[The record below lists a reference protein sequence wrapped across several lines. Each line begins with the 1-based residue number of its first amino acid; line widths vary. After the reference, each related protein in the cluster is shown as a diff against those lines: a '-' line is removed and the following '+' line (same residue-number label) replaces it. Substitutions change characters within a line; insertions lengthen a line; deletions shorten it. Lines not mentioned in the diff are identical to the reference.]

1 VILAWL
7 GLIVAGMYEI
17 LNDTLASVLPADVW
31 DDFLA
36 LASPLAFLF
45 PPTFAATVPLALTA
59 FAAIGAV
66 RFLLGIIS
74 SKV

>member
-1 VILAWL
+1 MILAWL
-7 GLIVAGMYEI
+7 GVAVAGMFQM
-17 LNDTLASVLPADVW
+17 LNDTLESVLPDGVW
-31 DDFLA
+31 SDFLA
-36 LASPLAFLF
+36 LAAPLSFLV

-59 FAAIGAV
+59 FVAIGAV